1 MSVANDNKTVQE
13 IANKIK
19 EARISKNLTQ
29 EDVAKKAGL
38 NANSYAKIERGIQKP
53 KVLTLTKIL
62 KALEIKSSKIL
73 SV

>member
-1 MSVANDNKTVQE
+1 MSVADDKKTVLE

-19 EARISKNLTQ
+19 EARLKKGLKQT
-29 EDVAKKAGL
+29 DVAKKAGL

-62 KALEIKSSKIL
+62 KALEIKSSEIL

>member
-1 MSVANDNKTVQE
+1 MSIANDKKTVQE

-29 EDVAKKAGL
+29 EDIAKKAGI
-38 NANSYAKIERGIQKP
+38 NTNSYAKIERGIQKP
-53 KVLTLTKIL
+53 KVITLTKIL

-73 SV
+73 SI

>member
-1 MSVANDNKTVQE
+1 MSVANDKKTVLE

-19 EARISKNLTQ
+19 EARVSKNLTQ

-38 NANSYAKIERGIQKP
+38 NTNSYAKIERGVQKP
-53 KVLTLTKIL
+53 STLTLTKIL

-73 SV
+73 SI